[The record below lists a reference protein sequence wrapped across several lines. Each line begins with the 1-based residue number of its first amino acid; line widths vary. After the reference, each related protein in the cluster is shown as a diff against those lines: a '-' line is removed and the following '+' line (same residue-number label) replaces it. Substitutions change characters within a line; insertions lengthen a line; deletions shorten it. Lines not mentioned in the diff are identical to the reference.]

1 MKAKKLKEI
10 LNTNYTIQET
20 EDKICISSYYVT
32 DLIAIDKKSL
42 KLTYA
47 LDTFNE
53 GRNALKSEELERIW
67 DKLSEMIKDGSIKD
81 IINGN
86 DSIEGMKEFWYY
98 DNESKTIIKSY
109 SDVLEYPIIDYTG
122 KFIYEENCFNSDDE
136 AKQYGIKTLLNNLKN
151 TQEFIISES
160 ERYNDRMNDLYNKI
174 MKIQN
179 GLEKLIL
186 EKGVK

>member
-20 EDKICISSYYVT
+20 ENKICVSSYYVT

-47 LDTFNE
+47 LDTFHE
-53 GRNALKSEELERIW
+53 GRDALKTEELERIW
-67 DKLSEMIKDGSIKD
+67 DKLSEMIKDDSIKD

-122 KFIYEENCFNSDDE
+122 KFIYEENCFNSEDE
-136 AKQYGIKTLLNNLKN
+136 AKQYGIKTLLKNLKLI
-151 TQEFIISES
+151 QEFIISES
-160 ERYNDRMNDLYNKI
+160 ERYNDRMNDLYNRI
-174 MKIQN
+174 MQIQN